1 MARRKLLTNEEKL
14 YQYLINKYNKM
25 VLTKLELSKEL
36 GVSKST
42 IDHAVV
48 RNEAVPPF
56 KKMGSSKNARVIFNI
71 ADVAK
76 FLDETITTNVV

>member
-1 MARRKLLTNEEKL
+1 MRHKLQTNEERL
-14 YQYLINKYNKM
+14 YQYLVKKYNKM
-25 VLTKLELSKEL
+25 VLSKLELAIEL

-56 KKMGSSKNARVIFNI
+56 KKMGSSKNARVVFNI

-76 FLDETITTNVV
+76 FLDETVQTNII